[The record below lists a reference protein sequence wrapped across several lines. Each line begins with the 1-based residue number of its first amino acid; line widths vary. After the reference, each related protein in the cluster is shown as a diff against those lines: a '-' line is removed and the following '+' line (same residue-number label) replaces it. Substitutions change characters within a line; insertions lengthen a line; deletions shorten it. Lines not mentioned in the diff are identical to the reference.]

1 MGLGVGKIL
10 LVAGMAGAATLTVS
24 YLASP
29 ADIADVRLV
38 AVDAARLQDIAPL
51 KGEAL
56 PETPVFRVRFSTTRD
71 LVALASRLDAYTVR
85 TQVLV
90 GDAGCNPA
98 LKTISYARVAFMLL
112 DFTNVYDEA
121 GDVEG
126 RGLWANNADDGS
138 SEYVF
143 YFGVVPSEMPEF
155 VSSGLREAPICFRL
169 TGTSRMGKRLWSN
182 LVLLPVDTL
191 AEAAARL
198 GS

>member
-10 LVAGMAGAATLTVS
+10 LVAGMVGAATLTVS

-38 AVDAARLQDIAPL
+38 AVDAARLKDISEL

-71 LVALASRLDAYTVR
+71 LVALANRLDAYTVR

-112 DFTNVYDEA
+112 DFTNVYDET

-126 RGLWANNADDGS
+126 RGLWANNSDDGS
-138 SEYVF
+138 
-143 YFGVVPSEMPEF
+143 
-155 VSSGLREAPICFRL
+155 
-169 TGTSRMGKRLWSN
+169 
-182 LVLLPVDTL
+182 
-191 AEAAARL
+191 
-198 GS
+198 